1 MDAAANSPKPVSI
14 GIVQYLRTVFGSRK
28 GLRRGE
34 KVRRVVRVLRKMDR
48 ILAAGATN
56 PKGELN
62 YKDRG
67 LLLCEAH
74 VLRELATEVL
84 PGDVKREFLE
94 DLEDLTSVK
103 NLVLQEKALQRIRWA
118 YAEWLGKK

>member
-1 MDAAANSPKPVSI
+1 
-14 GIVQYLRTVFGSRK
+14 
-28 GLRRGE
+28 
-34 KVRRVVRVLRKMDR
+34 MDR

-56 PKGELN
+56 PKGGLK

-84 PGDVKREFLE
+84 PGDIQREFLE

-103 NLVLQEKALQRIRWA
+103 NVVLQEKALQRIRWA
-118 YAEWLGKK
+118 YADWLGKK